1 MLQRCCL
8 FLWALLLA
16 GSALAQD
23 IGVVMLHGK
32 WGRPSSMTQSVVH
45 AIEWED
51 WPVVQPTMPWAESR
65 LYDAAYPEAL
75 QQIAETVKELRA
87 KGVKRVVV
95 AGHSF
100 GANAALAY
108 ASQGG
113 DADAVIVMAPG
124 HNPRQSYESGA
135 TRAAVDQARAWVA
148 AGKGADSLNF
158 VDINQGRRRN
168 LSARAD
174 VFLSYFDPEGLGDL
188 PSSTAHI
195 PRPLPLF
202 WVIGTLD
209 PLYPAGQAYAYDKV
223 PPHPLSRYLV
233 VDADHANTP
242 ETAKDAI
249 VAWLKTL
256 AAQR

>member
-1 MLQRCCL
+1 MLRRCCL
-8 FLWALLLA
+8 FLGALLLA
-16 GSALAQD
+16 ASALAQD

-51 WPVVQPTMPWAESR
+51 WSVVQPTLPWSEDR
-65 LYDAAYPEAL
+65 LYDAAYSEAL
-75 QQIAETVKELRA
+75 KQIAEEVKGLRA

-113 DADAVIVMAPG
+113 DVDAVIVMAPG

-135 TRAAVDQARAWVA
+135 TRTAVDQARAWVA
-148 AGKGADSLNF
+148 AGKGANSLNF

-195 PRPLPLF
+195 PHALPLF
-202 WVIGTLD
+202 WVIGTQD
-209 PLYPAGQAYAYDKV
+209 PLYPAGQAYAYDKT
-223 PPHPLSRYLV
+223 PLHPLSRYLV

-242 ETAKDAI
+242 EAAKDAI
-249 VAWLKTL
+249 VIWLKTL
-256 AAQR
+256 AAQH